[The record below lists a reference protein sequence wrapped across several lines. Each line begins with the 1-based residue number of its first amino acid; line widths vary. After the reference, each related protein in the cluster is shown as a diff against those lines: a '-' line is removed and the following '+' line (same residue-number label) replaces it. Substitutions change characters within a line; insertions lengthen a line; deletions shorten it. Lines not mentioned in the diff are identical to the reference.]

1 MIKQFIKN
9 VFKIFGLS
17 LHRYKKSN
25 VHTNEENFI
34 PFGIDKELDAEN
46 SLYYEGI
53 KKSKNIQTDNF
64 SKKLRYYS
72 LQQIV
77 SLILS
82 NKEVDDFVE
91 CGCWKGHSSYIIS
104 KLIYKSDKKINF
116 HIFDSFEGL
125 SKSTPKD
132 ENFFHR
138 NEDEKQ
144 KISKYFSG
152 SEDFLK
158 NEVLKEFNF
167 VKIYKGWIP
176 NRFEEIQDK
185 KFSLVHIDV
194 DLYEP
199 TYESLKFFYPKLNH
213 GGAIICDDY
222 NFSDFPGAKK
232 AWDDF
237 FKDKEY
243 SFFYKV
249 PFGSCFII
257 K

>member
-1 MIKQFIKN
+1 MFKKN
-9 VFKIFGLS
+9 LKKIINFFGFTI
-17 LHRYKKSN
+17 HRHKKSG
-25 VHTNEENFI
+25 VF
-34 PFGIDKELDAEN
+34 LDAQTFTPFNNSEN
-46 SLYYEGI
+46 SKENQLYYEAI
-53 KKSKNIQTDNF
+53 KRSKNESTDNF
-64 SKKLRYYS
+64 SKRLRYFS
-72 LQQIV
+72 LQQ
-77 SLILS
+77 LIS
-82 NKEVDDFVE
+82 YVIKQQEVFNFVE
-91 CGCWKGHSSYIIS
+91 CGCWKGHSAYIIS
-104 KLIYKSDKKINF
+104 TLINDSGKKINF

-132 ENFFHR
+132 EKFFHR

-167 VKIYKGWIP
+167 VNIYKGWIP
-176 NRFEEIQDK
+176 HRFKEVQDK
-185 KFSLVHIDV
+185 QFSLVHIDV

-199 TYESLKFFYPKLNH
+199 TYESLKFFYPKLKS

-237 FKDKEY
+237 FKDKKY